1 MSIFSRR
8 RAAPAPMPAP
18 PPPAPVAQ
26 PAMPNPYLRNLPPA
40 QPQQGRVG
48 VPQPIGLQ
56 QRLMQQAQP
65 SLSDAIALGK
75 AGDQAGMQ
83 RMMQQIVGLPPS
95 GAPQQPGMQQRQFPQ
110 PGQMGQMTD
119 FQRAAM
125 EMQKRQAQ
133 IASQM
138 QPQPGMQQTV
148 GPGLTPQGN
157 LQPGFLGGIQPG
169 QMAPLGGMPAGQQ
182 PTMNPMEMQQAAQ
195 QYAQQYAQMQMQ
207 QRQFPQPG
215 QMGPQSPMINPQA
228 IAAYPQNFGLDQQAI
243 DANPQGFQQ
252 YMQQMQQREQMM
264 PGSTMLGQQPGQMG
278 PQPMQNAVFGG
289 NLGANILG
297 AKAMAQQ
304 PGMQPQQPNSLGQ
317 QFGQAQNPF
326 ARPLQPQQPNS
337 PGQQQTGPFAGPAK
351 LQQLGTAP
359 QQPGMQQNSPMQK
372 AGGSTGRTGLF

>member
-48 VPQPIGLQ
+48 VPQPMDFQ

-119 FQRAAM
+119 FQRLAM
-125 EMQKRQAQ
+125 EMQQRQAQ

-182 PTMNPMEMQQAAQ
+182 FAGNPMEMQQAAQ
-195 QYAQQYAQMQMQ
+195 QYAAMQMQ

-215 QMGPQSPMINPQA
+215 QMGPQPMVNPQSNDA
-228 IAAYPQNFGLDQQAI
+228 LKQQFLAQQGIYQPMPAYQTPAQETQQK
-243 DANPQGFQQ
+243 
-252 YMQQMQQREQMM
+252 MMMEQMAKQGAM
-264 PGSTMLGQQPGQMG
+264 PQQQMG
-278 PQPMQNAVFGG
+278 PQQPGLTPMPFP
-289 NLGANILG
+289 
-297 AKAMAQQ
+297 Q

-359 QQPGMQQNSPMQK
+359 QQPGMQPQQPGMQQNNPMQK

>member
-26 PAMPNPYLRNLPPA
+26 PAMPNPYLRNLSPA

-48 VPQPIGLQ
+48 VPQPMDFQ

-95 GAPQQPGMQQRQFPQ
+95 GAPQQPGMTPAQAALGKPGFLA
-110 PGQMGQMTD
+110 GQMPQGE
-119 FQRAAM
+119 QRASPFDDAA
-125 EMQKRQAQ
+125 RQQ
-133 IASQM
+133 ISQALRDQVQATEQRGPFAGPM
-138 QPQPGMQQTV
+138 GPQ
-148 GPGLTPQGN
+148 
-157 LQPGFLGGIQPG
+157 QPGFLGSIQPG

-182 PTMNPMEMQQAAQ
+182 FAGNPMEMQQA
-195 QYAQQYAQMQMQ
+195 AQQYAQMQMQ

-215 QMGPQSPMINPQA
+215 QMGPQRMVNPQSNDA
-228 IAAYPQNFGLDQQAI
+228 LKQQFLAQQGIYQPMPAYQSPAQETQQKMMMAQM
-243 DANPQGFQQ
+243 AKQAS
-252 YMQQMQQREQMM
+252 MQQQ
-264 PGSTMLGQQPGQMG
+264 QMG
-278 PQPMQNAVFGG
+278 PQQPGLTPMPFP
-289 NLGANILG
+289 
-297 AKAMAQQ
+297 Q

-359 QQPGMQQNSPMQK
+359 QQPGMQPQQPGMQQNSPMQK
-372 AGGSTGRTGLF
+372 AGGSTGRAGLF

>member
-48 VPQPIGLQ
+48 VPQPMDFQ

-119 FQRAAM
+119 FQRLAM
-125 EMQKRQAQ
+125 EMQQRQAQ

-182 PTMNPMEMQQAAQ
+182 FAGNPMEMQQAAQ
-195 QYAQQYAQMQMQ
+195 QYAAMQMQ

-215 QMGPQSPMINPQA
+215 QMGPQPMVNPQSNDA
-228 IAAYPQNFGLDQQAI
+228 LKQQFLAQQGIYQPMPAYQTPAQETQQK
-243 DANPQGFQQ
+243 
-252 YMQQMQQREQMM
+252 MMMEQMAKQGAM
-264 PGSTMLGQQPGQMG
+264 PQQQMG
-278 PQPMQNAVFGG
+278 PQQPGLTPMPFP
-289 NLGANILG
+289 
-297 AKAMAQQ
+297 Q

-359 QQPGMQQNSPMQK
+359 QQPGMQQPQQPGMQPQQPGMQQNSPMQK